1 MLPLFLLVLPPQV
14 AAEASSIDSLAVV
27 GASFGLVILV
37 TVAASLCGRL
47 FRLLPARYVPTA
59 KEVEAE
65 TDALGGGPLD
75 DPTMVGIPVAVVAG
89 PPLPLRAPSSI

>member
-47 FRLLPARYVPTA
+47 FHHMPTRYVPTA
-59 KEVEAE
+59 KEVAAE

-75 DPTMVGIPVAVVAG
+75 DRTIVEIPVAVVAG